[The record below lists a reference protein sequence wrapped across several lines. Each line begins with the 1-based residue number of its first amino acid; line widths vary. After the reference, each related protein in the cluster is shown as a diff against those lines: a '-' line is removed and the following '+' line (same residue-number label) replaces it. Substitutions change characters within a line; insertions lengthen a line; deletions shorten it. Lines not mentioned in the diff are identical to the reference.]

1 MKILTIIS
9 EDFPIHFFT
18 SYAPQAHQFCLLT
31 IPWQRAATC
40 HRLRVNSV
48 ITWERCHFALRKR
61 EMLFPKY
68 RYMQQK
74 TANDENNVSKWIS
87 LKICI
92 YSFSNFIKK
101 WNSKFT
107 FSHIK
112 LGNLSWEPITLHIWK
127 SDLVTHFQV

>member
-1 MKILTIIS
+1 MMKLKKLKKLTIIS
-9 EDFPIHFFT
+9 EDWAI
-18 SYAPQAHQFCLLT
+18 QAGLFCLLT
-31 IPWQRAATC
+31 TPWQRAANC
-40 HRLRVNSV
+40 HRLWVNSV
-48 ITWERCHFALRKR
+48 ITWARCHFALRKR
-61 EMLFPKY
+61 EMLLPKY

-74 TANDENNVSKWIS
+74 NPNDENNVSKWIS

-112 LGNLSWEPITLHIWK
+112 LGNLSWEQITLHIWK